1 MAKQLGTNL
10 GAEDAAMVAARKE
23 LDDKKKAL
31 ADACARKA
39 RALGEVEDVLGEP
52 GGLVFLFDGVL

>member
-1 MAKQLGTNL
+1 
-10 GAEDAAMVAARKE
+10 MVAARKE

-52 GGLVFLFDGVL
+52 GGLVFLFDGVLLPPP